1 MARQDEGHIILMLLR
16 KNGPMTIEQL
26 KGHFFKFASQFGF
39 GFEQSH
45 HHHQSHGGKGDFFQ
59 ELNTQIEILAY
70 KGLIE
75 NQDGQLSLTQAGLNE
90 GEQTEKQFQ
99 KAAGW
104 VNKNLLSAEGATKNT
119 LIIDA
124 ILAFFKLLTGF
135 ITSSVGLIA
144 DGTDAALDT
153 LTAGVVFWSV
163 KKKKEMIGSFVI
175 IAMMSVTA
183 VGLGVD
189 SVSSIFATLR
199 GESEN
204 IVRPGLVISIEGVA
218 LVFAYLLSLYQR
230 FVGKKTRSLA
240 LISQSVDSKNHIFV
254 AGAVIAGAIFSVFG
268 IHYIDAAIGVY
279 IAVKIFIDSIGLLRE
294 TFNSMQGQEIDFDKF
309 SGHIDNRWKSEK
321 NKAFM
326 ATILYSLLKN
336 KHMSEKE
343 LITILEDTFQ
353 PGYIPV
359 LSEFQI
365 GFAFNTDFEQ
375 ILPEMMAPL
384 IDQSIVKQDER
395 GYWIDEKK
403 RIEIEEFVS
412 NTFVVE
418 TKPQD
423 LKKRLINLYHNDFD
437 AIDGIERIGD
447 YLDENETISAITRGK
462 TDQTVCVL
470 LTTQDRIHIFSR
482 RAKNHESIA
491 YEEILAFTQTTGRLS
506 TLTIDL
512 TTSSRHYSFS
522 YLSQR
527 KSFGFINELKRHLAA
542 LQTNDSNQSLLETED
557 EFTKK
562 IKILHRIQRYLGKRT
577 LLNNR

>member
-1 MARQDEGHIILMLLR
+1 M
-16 KNGPMTIEQL
+16 

-45 HHHQSHGGKGDFFQ
+45 HHQQSHGGKGDFFQ
-59 ELNTQIEILAY
+59 ELNTQIEILTD
-70 KGLIE
+70 KGLITHH
-75 NQDGQLSLTQAGLNE
+75 DGLLSLTQAGLHE
-90 GEQTEKQFQ
+90 GEQTEQQFQ

-104 VNKNLLSAEGATKNT
+104 VNKNLLSAEGATRNT

-124 ILAFFKLLTGF
+124 VLAFFKLLTGL

-175 IAMMSVTA
+175 VAMMLVTA

-189 SVSSIFATLR
+189 SVSSIFSALR

-254 AGAVIAGAIFSVFG
+254 AGAVIAGAIFSIFG

-279 IAVKIFIDSIGLLRE
+279 IAVKIFIDSIGLIRE
-294 TFNSMQGQEIDFDKF
+294 TFNSMQGQEIYFDKF

-336 KHMSEKE
+336 KSMSEKE
-343 LITILEDTFQ
+343 LISILEDTFQ

-365 GFAFNTDFEQ
+365 GFAFNTDFEK

-403 RIEIEEFVS
+403 RIEMEEFVS
-412 NTFVVE
+412 NTFIVE
-418 TKPQD
+418 TKPHD

-462 TDQTVCVL
+462 TDQNICVL
-470 LTTQDRIHIFSR
+470 LTTQDRIHIFSH

-491 YEEILAFTQTTGRLS
+491 YEEIQAFTQTTGRLS
-506 TLTIDL
+506 TITIEL
-512 TTSSRHYSFS
+512 ATSNGHFTFS
-522 YLSQR
+522 YLSQK
-527 KSFGFINELKRHLAA
+527 KSFGFINELKRHLSIFQKDA
-542 LQTNDSNQSLLETED
+542 TNNLLKETETED

-562 IKILHRIQRYLGKRT
+562 IEILHRLQRYLGRIK
-577 LLNNR
+577 